1 MPGGRP
7 RKPRA
12 LKLVLGTDRPDRAN
26 LKAPNSPSVPLPK
39 APKGFSARQKRAW
52 RELAELVDPMRIT
65 SRADVVAFR
74 EMARCLAMID
84 QADEEL
90 EEYGRTDYEV
100 VTETGTSYRKYSQVE
115 TIATYEKI
123 LDAKLSRFGMSPAD
137 REKVSKIGSDE
148 ADDPLDEFSV
158 ADGA

>member
-12 LKLVLGTDRPDRAN
+12 LKLVMGTDRPDRAN
-26 LKAPNSPSVPLPK
+26 LKAPTSPAVPLPK
-39 APKGFSARQKRAW
+39 PPAAFSAGQKRAW

-74 EMARCLAMID
+74 EMARCMALIE
-84 QADEEL
+84 QADLEL
-90 EEYGRTDYEV
+90 KKYGRTDYQV
-100 VTETGTSYRKYSQVE
+100 VTETGISYRKYTQVE
-115 TIATYEKI
+115 TLATFEKI

-137 REKVSKIGSDE
+137 REKVSKIGDDE
-148 ADDPLDEFSV
+148 ADDPLDEFS
-158 ADGA
+158 AGDSG